1 MGCPGSGKSTVGAIV
16 AEMLGMT
23 LVDFDHDVL
32 EKKWGMIVAEK
43 VNDWKWG
50 YCNTGNSTILGVFV
64 VAAEIT
70 DFFPVVVFSLS

>member
-32 EKKWGMIVAEK
+32 EKKWGKIVAEK
-43 VNDWKWG
+43 VK
-50 YCNTGNSTILGVFV
+50 
-64 VAAEIT
+64 
-70 DFFPVVVFSLS
+70 